1 MSDIGPVDEQS
12 AGLCRVLEP
21 IVATF
26 RIDDPAAAAR
36 LGVQTILPAVIT
48 LRALQEAPVLG
59 PWHGLIHRRCRICPA
74 GGGAESPVS
83 ETASET
89 VIDTRTRA
97 GWWLVRAR
105 TAVGAGRAG
114 ERWPDGAV
122 VVHDLARRLDDGDSA
137 SPRAPG
143 PLPAVQNA
151 PGSADRSG
159 PRLRPAP
166 ADARARGAGEPT
178 GSRESEGFSSLSGFS
193 GFSGLSKLSNGRA
206 LSNGRG
212 VRVSALDVA
221 AWSRAGGDCNR
232 LHLVPGAARAAGLRA
247 GREGVIAHGLL
258 LAAVSLALV
267 PAGESAVDLR
277 MRAPLPVPVTA
288 GSHRGRP
295 PDARV
300 LVEEAT
306 GALIAGGRRILHRD

>member
-151 PGSADRSG
+151 PVPPIVPVLAYDRPRRMPVREGRGNRRDRESRRDSAASADSVDSVDLANSVMG
-159 PRLRPAP
+159 
-166 ADARARGAGEPT
+166 
-178 GSRESEGFSSLSGFS
+178 
-193 GFSGLSKLSNGRA
+193 A
-206 LSNGRG
+206 LS
-212 VRVSALDVA
+212 AM
-221 AWSRAGGDCNR
+221 
-232 LHLVPGAARAAGLRA
+232 GARCA
-247 GREGVIAHGLL
+247 
-258 LAAVSLALV
+258 
-267 PAGESAVDLR
+267 
-277 MRAPLPVPVTA
+277 
-288 GSHRGRP
+288 
-295 PDARV
+295 
-300 LVEEAT
+300 
-306 GALIAGGRRILHRD
+306 

>member
-48 LRALQEAPVLG
+48 LRALREAPALG
-59 PWHGLIHRRCRICPA
+59 PWHGLLHRRCRICPA
-74 GGGAESPVS
+74 GDGAESPVS

-122 VVHDLARRLDDGDSA
+122 VVHDLARRLDDGDST

-166 ADARARGAGEPT
+166 ADARARGVGEPT
-178 GSRESEGFSSLSGFS
+178 GSRGSEGPSSLSGFS
-193 GFSGLSKLSNGRA
+193 KLGNGRA
-206 LSNGRG
+206 LSNGRA

-232 LHLVPGAARAAGLRA
+232 LHLVPGAARAAGLPA
-247 GREGVIAHGLL
+247 GREDVIAHGLL

>member
-48 LRALQEAPVLG
+48 LRALREAPALG
-59 PWHGLIHRRCRICPA
+59 PWHGLLHRRCRICPA
-74 GGGAESPVS
+74 GDGAESPVS

-97 GWWLVRAR
+97 GWRLVRAR

-151 PGSADRSG
+151 PDSPDSPGSTGAPELPG
-159 PRLRPAP
+159 HPVRPAP
-166 ADARARGAGEPT
+166 ADARARVPGEPT
-178 GSRESEGFSSLSGFS
+178 GSRGAKGF
-193 GFSGLSKLSNGRA
+193 SNGRA
-206 LSNGRG
+206 VL
-212 VRVSALDVA
+212 VSALDIA
-221 AWSRAGGDCNR
+221 AWSRVGGDCNR
-232 LHLVPGAARAAGLRA
+232 LHLIPGAARTAGLRA
-247 GREGVIAHGLL
+247 GRDDVIAHGLL
-258 LAAVSLALV
+258 LAAVSLALI
-267 PAGESAVDLR
+267 PAEGAAVDLR
-277 MRAPLPVPVTA
+277 MRAPLPVPVNA
-288 GSHRGRP
+288 GSHRARP
-295 PDARV
+295 LDARV
-300 LVEEAT
+300 LVEEST
-306 GALIAGGRRILHRD
+306 GALIAGGRCVLQRD

>member
-21 IVATF
+21 IVATS
-26 RIDDPAAAAR
+26 RIDDPTAAAR
-36 LGVQTILPAVIT
+36 LGIQTILPAVIT
-48 LRALQEAPVLG
+48 LRALQEVPVLG

-97 GWWLVRAR
+97 GWRLVRAR

-166 ADARARGAGEPT
+166 ADARARVPGEPT
-178 GSRESEGFSSLSGFS
+178 GSRGAKRF
-193 GFSGLSKLSNGRA
+193 SNGRA
-206 LSNGRG
+206 

-232 LHLVPGAARAAGLRA
+232 LHLIPGAARTAGLPA
-247 GREGVIAHGLL
+247 GRDDVIAHGLL

-277 MRAPLPVPVTA
+277 MRAPLPVPVNA

-300 LVEEAT
+300 LVEEST